1 MAIFLSSSVQEPAA
15 DPSSIITTA
24 NATSDV
30 AQILYGLSIR
40 GVRAKAV
47 ESHAKRSHT
56 KNADRFQIVLE
67 SPTLIQRQIAN
78 ESIAGI
84 WDAILEDYQR
94 AITRDGCCYFCQYD
108 VASLPKPTTCPECGN
123 NLDSYAARRAM
134 RDGQK
139 L

>member
-1 MAIFLSSSVQEPAA
+1 VSEPSIDQSSV
-15 DPSSIITTA
+15 ITTA

-47 ESHAKRSHT
+47 ESHTKHT
-56 KNADRFQIVLE
+56 DRFRIVLE
-67 SPTLIQRQIAN
+67 SPTLIQRRIAN

-94 AITRDGCCYFCQYD
+94 AITLDGHCYFCQYD
-108 VASLPKPTTCPECGN
+108 VASLPKPTTCPECGHH
-123 NLDSYAARRAM
+123 LDSLDARRAM
-134 RDGQK
+134 RDGRK

>member
-1 MAIFLSSSVQEPAA
+1 MAIFLSSSVQEPIA

-24 NATSDV
+24 NAASDV

-47 ESHAKRSHT
+47 ESYTKR
-56 KNADRFQIVLE
+56 KDRFLILLE
-67 SPTLIQRQIAN
+67 SPTPIQHQIAN

-94 AITRDGCCYFCQYD
+94 AITFDGHCFFCQYD
-108 VASLPKPTTCPECGN
+108 VSNLPKPTTCPECGH
-123 NLDSYAARRAM
+123 NLDAHAARRAM
-134 RDGQK
+134 RDQQK